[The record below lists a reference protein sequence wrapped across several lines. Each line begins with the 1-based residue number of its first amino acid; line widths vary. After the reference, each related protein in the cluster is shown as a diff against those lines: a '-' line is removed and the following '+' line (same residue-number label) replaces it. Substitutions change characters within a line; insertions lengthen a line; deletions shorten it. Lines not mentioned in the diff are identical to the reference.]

1 MFKKI
6 SVLLITNSAII
17 ILLLTILK
25 RGYIMWYELLISIA
39 VGLIT
44 SFLLTIF
51 MYYKYLKK
59 IPEKTE
65 DKINNLL
72 NQRLSYESSNHN
84 SLINAIQNGT
94 EARKSGL
101 SLEHKDIKDILV
113 RDFSETK
120 QSIFNIDS
128 MIKTDK
134 EVNNLK
140 YQHLSID
147 QKTIIDNLNN
157 LKNIG
162 EHLKQS
168 NYENQKLKQD
178 ISSKQEQIKSLQDR
192 NLILE
197 KTLNKLT
204 ENYHYEYKTKKD
216 FGRER

>member
-1 MFKKI
+1 MDKKI

-120 QSIFNIDS
+120 QSIFNIGATLQ
-128 MIKTDK
+128 TDK

>member
-1 MFKKI
+1 
-6 SVLLITNSAII
+6 
-17 ILLLTILK
+17 
-25 RGYIMWYELLISIA
+25 MWYELLISIA

-120 QSIFNIDS
+120 QSIFNIGATLQ
-128 MIKTDK
+128 TDK